1 MSTSVAVSEIP
12 DCDFC
17 KEDNIKT
24 PARVDGRTRMGS
36 WANMCENHYLRYGIG
51 LGTGKG
57 QILIPLKG
65 TD

>member
-1 MSTSVAVSEIP
+1 MGTSVAVSEIP

-17 KEDNIKT
+17 KEANKQT
-24 PARVDGRTRMGS
+24 PAHVDGKTVMGP
-36 WANMCENHYLRYGIG
+36 WAYMCAAHYKRYGVG

>member
-1 MSTSVAVSEIP
+1 MGTSVAVSEVP

-17 KEDNIKT
+17 KEDGLKT
-24 PARVDGRTRMGS
+24 PARVDGKTRMGP
-36 WANMCENHYLRYGIG
+36 WANMCEQHYLNYGIG

-65 TD
+65 TE

>member
-1 MSTSVAVSEIP
+1 MATSVAVSEVP

-17 KEDNIKT
+17 KEDGLKT
-24 PARVDGRTRMGS
+24 PARVDGKTRMGP
-36 WANMCENHYLRYGIG
+36 WANMCEQHYLNYGIG

-65 TD
+65 TE